1 MADEREEIKSRI
13 DLADLISREGVRLKK
28 TGKNY
33 TGLCPFHNEKRPSFT
48 VNSETGYYKCYS
60 CGESGDVFT
69 WVMKRQNL
77 DFVEALRILAQEAG
91 VTLKRN
97 SDEPRTDRELH
108 QTIMDAAL
116 DFFREQLQKS
126 TAALEYC
133 ARRDLDQA
141 TLDAWQIG
149 YAPDVGEALAFHLKK
164 KDFPLAEAKT
174 LFLIDQNSSGN
185 YYDKFRG
192 RLIFPIRDEKGTLV
206 AFGGRLLGDGHPKY
220 INSGDTPLYRKSR
233 VLYGMNRA
241 RDTLNKERRAVL
253 CEGYL
258 DVIACHR
265 AGVTSAL
272 ASLGTSLAE
281 DHAKLL
287 KKWCDEVVVLYDS
300 DPAGQ
305 KAAARAV
312 EILRP
317 EGMRVRVALM
327 PQGDDPDTLLK
338 RDGPEAV
345 RRAIEGGLS
354 PVDYRLQS
362 IERDFQPAQDEFWS
376 HAFEA
381 LADAET
387 EPELLRHID
396 RLRGVYP
403 GTRDVEQ
410 AGKAI
415 RIEVSRIR
423 KARKAAVAKPHHG
436 EEGERVAPVRRPQ
449 IKGTL
454 TGPEFLLFRAL
465 LSENAR
471 FRTFGYMFSKK
482 PDFFQ
487 SGVGQEISQA
497 VSRSFPDRAPV
508 GPAATWL
515 DRIEPESARYSL
527 AELLMRP
534 YEEPLTEDVLATAIE
549 RLKAQL
555 ERRQRLDFLRNGGDR
570 SEYLDRLR
578 QAKPDDRAKPKE
590 DDDLF

>member
-192 RLIFPIRDEKGTLV
+192 RLIFPIRDEKGALV

-376 HAFEA
+376 NAFEA
-381 LADAET
+381 LADSET

-403 GTRDVEQ
+403 GTRDIEQ

-423 KARKAAVAKPHHG
+423 RARKAAAKPQH
-436 EEGERVAPVRRPQ
+436 EDDRPFAPTPRPQ
-449 IKGTL
+449 IRGTL
-454 TGPEFLLFRAL
+454 TGPESLIFRAL

-471 FRTFGYMFSKK
+471 FRTFAYMMSRV
-482 PDFFQ
+482 PDLFQ
-487 SGVGQEISQA
+487 SGLGQELSMAICKA
-497 VSRSFPDRAPV
+497 FPERAPV
-508 GPAATWL
+508 GPAGSWI
-515 DRIEPESARYSL
+515 DKIEPDSTRQL
-527 AELLMRP
+527 LIGLLMQP
-534 YEEPLTEDVLATAIE
+534 MEDPITEEAMAESIE
-549 RLKAQL
+549 RLKSQR
-555 ERRQRLDFLRNGGDR
+555 ERRHRLDFLRNGGDR
-570 SEYLDRLR
+570 SEYLNRLR

>member
-60 CGESGDVFT
+60 CGESGDAFT

-77 DFVEALRILAQEAG
+77 DFVEALRVLAQEAG
-91 VTLKRN
+91 VTLKRGTG
-97 SDEPRTDRELH
+97 EPRTDRELH

-126 TAALEYC
+126 TAAQEYC
-133 ARRDLDQA
+133 ARRGLDAA

-164 KDFPLAEAKT
+164 KELPLAEAKT
-174 LFLIDQNSSGN
+174 LFLVDQNTSGN

-241 RDTLNKERRAVL
+241 REALNKERRAVL

-272 ASLGTSLAE
+272 ASLGTALAE

-327 PQGDDPDTLLK
+327 PQGDDPDTLLQ
-338 RDGPEAV
+338 RDGAEAV
-345 RRAIEGGLS
+345 RRSVEGGLS

-362 IERDFQPAQDEFWS
+362 IEREFQPNQEEFWS
-376 HAFEA
+376 AAFEA
-381 LADAET
+381 IADSET

-396 RLRGVYP
+396 RLRGIYP
-403 GTRDVEQ
+403 GTRDVEK
-410 AGKAI
+410 AGNAI

-423 KARKAAVAKPHHG
+423 KARKAAAKAHHDQDPDF
-436 EEGERVAPVRRPQ
+436 VPVRRPQ
-449 IKGTL
+449 IKGRL
-454 TGPEFLLFRAL
+454 TGPETLLFRAL
-465 LSENAR
+465 LSDHAR
-471 FRTFGYMFSKK
+471 FRSFAYMMSKK
-482 PDFFQ
+482 PDLFQ
-487 SGVGQEISQA
+487 SGVGQELSAA
-497 VSRSFPDRAPV
+497 VGKAFPAGAPV
-508 GPAATWL
+508 GPAGTWI
-515 DRIEPESARYSL
+515 DKIEPDSIR
-527 AELLMRP
+527 
-534 YEEPLTEDVLATAIE
+534 DVLVGLVMQSLEDPITEEAMSEAIE
-549 RLKAQL
+549 RLKSQL
-555 ERRQRLDFLRNGGDR
+555 ERRQRLDYLRNGGDPN
-570 SEYLDRLR
+570 EYLKRLR
-578 QAKPDDRAKPKE
+578 QAKPDERAKPKE